1 MFFRGTLLVLKTF
14 FGIPVEKGQYNLKC
28 DLKICMTD
36 STSTEKPLFS
46 SLNIGLITI

>member
-1 MFFRGTLLVLKTF
+1 LKTF

-36 STSTEKPLFS
+36 STSTEKLEYWSHYPLDFS
-46 SLNIGLITI
+46 NTFW